1 MFRPTWVRREG
12 VVYKAFLI
20 SGSDGLDPLFVK
32 LDELLVIGGSTLLFV
47 VILMLTANKSV
58 MYEKYDNNVYHAH
71 RINDKLHVSLKHYF
85 L

>member
-1 MFRPTWVRREG
+1 M
-12 VVYKAFLI
+12 
-20 SGSDGLDPLFVK
+20 K
-32 LDELLVIGGSTLLFV
+32 LDELLVISGSTLLFV
-47 VILMLTANKSV
+47 VIECNVLYFDDHFHAYVLELTANKSV